1 MPELPEVEIL
11 GAEMRRHV
19 VGRTLAAVAAVADQQ
34 LEVGHER
41 LPELVGLPLL
51 DVRRFGKRLAL
62 DFGPDLTLLTH
73 LMLVGQWRL
82 FPLTDDIP
90 PDPKLSLRFQ
100 DGSCLYLHGS
110 ALRYQRLL
118 DRADVERQPE
128 IAALG
133 PDALSPAFTV
143 ADFGRALARRR
154 AGIKAMLLEQS
165 LIGGIGNTYAD
176 ESLFVAG
183 IHPRRTA
190 SSLSPEA
197 AARLHGAVVQV
208 MREAIDYGGASEM
221 AFVHL
226 DGSKGHYQDV
236 FRVKE
241 REGQTCSICG
251 GTIAKEKVAGRPTY
265 YCPEHQRL

>member
-11 GAEMRRHV
+11 GREIRQHVAGRR
-19 VGRTLAAVAAVADQQ
+19 LSAVDAVPDQQ

-41 LPELVGLPLL
+41 LPELVGLPLV

-62 DFGPDLTLLTH
+62 DFGSDLTLLTH
-73 LMLVGQWRL
+73 LMLVGQWR
-82 FPLTDDIP
+82 FSGLTADIP
-90 PDPKLSLRFQ
+90 PDPKLTLSFG
-100 DGSCLYLHGS
+100 DGTRLYLHGS

-133 PDALSPAFTV
+133 PDALSPAFLAPAFV
-143 ADFGRALARRR
+143 DALARRG
-154 AGIKAMLLEQS
+154 AGIKAVLLEQS
-165 LIGGIGNTYAD
+165 LIGGVGNTYAD
-176 ESLFVAG
+176 EALFLAG
-183 IHPRRTA
+183 IHPRRK
-190 SSLSPEA
+190 SSDLSREDA
-197 AARLHGAVVQV
+197 LRLHAAVVQV
-208 MREAIDYGGASEM
+208 MREAIENGGASEM

-241 REGQTCSICG
+241 REGQACSICG
-251 GTIAKEKVAGRPTY
+251 ATIVKERLGNRPTY
-265 YCPEHQRL
+265 YCPGHQRL